1 MKQSELFKLTCQC
14 LLLDKNPELKEGI
27 EEKFI
32 SGEVDL
38 DRFVYLCSNHRES
51 FTPKRGFC

>member
-1 MKQSELFKLTCQC
+1 MNSSELFKFACKY

-27 EEKFI
+27 EDKFI

-38 DRFVYLCSNHRES
+38 DRFELATKKWTIS
-51 FTPKRGFC
+51 